1 MKDEGGRMTQAPI
14 WGHCP
19 AEGRPVCHP
28 WRLPLRPSGVA
39 FAFPYYYFLRVKAF
53 LFLCGLCVLR
63 GEAFPFLRGLGVPG
77 GEALRQSALTPSPA
91 V

>member
-1 MKDEGGRMTQAPI
+1 MEDEGRRMTQASQRRFLYATL
-14 WGHCP
+14 G
-19 AEGRPVCHP
+19 GF
-28 WRLPLRPSGVA
+28 PLRPSGVA

-63 GEAFPFLRGLGVPG
+63 SEAFPFLRGLGVPG
-77 GEALRQSALTPSPA
+77 GEALRQSGLTPSPT